1 MAHIPYGYMIKNG
14 RAVIDEEAANR
25 VKKLFAAYLSGL
37 SLMDAAQQAGIKR
50 CHTSIA
56 RMLTC
61 MRYLGDGFYPTLIDE
76 DIFKQAEA
84 ERMKRARMLGR
95 IYDSATPKTVPVRMH
110 FAAPSPETLY
120 EDPFAQAEY
129 AYSLIESE
137 VIADAES

>member
-14 RAVIDEEAANR
+14 RAVIDEETANR
-25 VKKLFAAYLSGL
+25 VKKLFTAYLSGL

-61 MRYLGDGFYPTLIDE
+61 MRYLGDGFYPALIDE

-95 IYDSATPKTVPVRMH
+95 IYDSATPKTVPVRMR
-110 FAAPSPETLY
+110 FTAPSPETLH
-120 EDPFAQAEY
+120 EDPFTQAEY